1 MAAFCYCSG
10 LLLSIKKSETVSV
23 STLYSELEKYDGRK
37 LLVFYCLYSVVT
49 SLFGRIV
56 LSLGGLSQV
65 GIAVIWFKWAFL
77 TLLIVHSLLFLNRRV
92 YVNLVIFAEVLLS
105 FSGFWSDFKDYLLIA
120 AASLLT
126 FSATINFRRVVTVS
140 VLAIATFFLM
150 VVWTVVKGPYRY
162 YLTGGKQTQVVEQQ
176 SKLDNLN
183 KLYEL
188 VKEDFSQENFDKN
201 FSKGVGALANRI
213 NYTEYFAM
221 SVGQVPAVMPF
232 EKGNLL
238 LGGFEHVFKPR
249 LFFPDKKSID
259 DSKMTSKYTGRQ
271 FLGAER
277 GTSFSLGQV
286 AERYIDYGPVYM
298 FIPIFLFGFLIGT
311 IYKYI
316 LSHSFNHVL
325 GLSFVAP
332 LFFVIPSLGIATT
345 KFLGWIFTYFIVWFF
360 FNKYV
365 MKRLDAFLSIKEE

>member
-1 MAAFCYCSG
+1 
-10 LLLSIKKSETVSV
+10 
-23 STLYSELEKYDGRK
+23 
-37 LLVFYCLYSVVT
+37 
-49 SLFGRIV
+49 
-56 LSLGGLSQV
+56 
-65 GIAVIWFKWAFL
+65 
-77 TLLIVHSLLFLNRRV
+77 
-92 YVNLVIFAEVLLS
+92 
-105 FSGFWSDFKDYLLIA
+105 
-120 AASLLT
+120 
-126 FSATINFRRVVTVS
+126 
-140 VLAIATFFLM
+140 M